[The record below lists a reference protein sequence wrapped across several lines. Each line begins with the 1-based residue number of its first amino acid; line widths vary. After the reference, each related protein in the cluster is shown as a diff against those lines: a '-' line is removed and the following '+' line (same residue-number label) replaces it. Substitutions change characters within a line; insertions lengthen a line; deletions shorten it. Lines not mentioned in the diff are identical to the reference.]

1 MAIELKNLAQLADEN
16 GYFTLEYS
24 DGTTSTHPFEQRSLP
39 YDKDRNRV
47 EDYLF
52 GGYTPLMTKDL
63 PPIDKEPNL
72 AFIFAD
78 NVTDITVRGGAASLA
93 ESAAYDALRLT
104 KVLLRPNGIAWLTAQ
119 EGLAKT
125 NPETLVSPTN
135 KSSYGLTRGGTR
147 IIKTAG
153 AGSEG
158 FRYRKDG
165 DNDREEES
173 GYNYDPSRGGP
184 KYENSILELVR
195 DSDPIDKSDEGLSNH
210 TLLGTY
216 FNVTDNRLSREDLIK
231 SYEGGAHSKFG
242 MGDTEIKRYK
252 ADPYNGYLQF
262 FNKSLFSL
270 RQGESPNNLIHNDYR
285 KIGGEIDGKPIGK
298 AIKAN
303 RTRIG
308 LYNLGN
314 PGTEIN
320 EGDNAYTVGT
330 IDQLSATKIYTR
342 TSGEP
347 LPKEFKDYINF
358 RIAVVDVENPLKE
371 NILGF
376 RAFLD
381 NLTDNYSGNWNGH
394 KYNGRAEEFFTY
406 SGFQRNISL
415 GFKIHAQSRQ
425 EQIPL
430 WNKLNYLVAQT
441 APEYKNRRMRGVYSR
456 LTVGDWMYE
465 IPGFFTSVNLS
476 WNTNYP
482 WEIRNENEP
491 DVRQYPHI
499 LDISCEFQPIH
510 DFAPSNSPKTPF
522 IIPFEKSTSALP
534 EKEDIAEIPEDVI
547 DSGFN
552 EGDPEFIGPLLPPTE
567 DEELNEVFPD
577 INSDE
582 VFSDINPDALFA

>member
-24 DGTTSTHPFEQRSLP
+24 DGTTSTHTFEQRSLP

-47 EDYLF
+47 DDYLS

-63 PPIDKEPNL
+63 PPIDKEPSL
-72 AFIFAD
+72 LLSLID
-78 NVTDITVRGGAASLA
+78 SVTDIAVRGGAISLA
-93 ESAAYDALRLT
+93 EAAAYDALRLS
-104 KVLLRPNGIAWLTAQ
+104 KVLLRPNGLAWLTAQ
-119 EGLAKT
+119 ESLAKT

-135 KSSYGLTRGGTR
+135 KESYGVNIGGVR
-147 IIKTAG
+147 VIKTAE
-153 AGSEG
+153 AGSVG
-158 FRYRKDG
+158 VRFRKDG
-165 DNDREEES
+165 NSDSTEES
-173 GYNYDPSRGGP
+173 GYNYDPSKGGP
-184 KYENSILELVR
+184 KYESSILELVR

-231 SYEGGAHSKFG
+231 SYEGGAHSVFG
-242 MGDTEIKRYK
+242 IGDTEIKRYK

-285 KIGGEIDGKPIGK
+285 KIGGEIDGKAIGK

-320 EGDNAYTVGT
+320 EGDNAYNAGT
-330 IDQLSATKIYTR
+330 IDKLSATKIFER
-342 TSGEP
+342 TNGEP

-371 NILGF
+371 KILGF

-381 NLTDNYSGNWNGH
+381 SLSDSYNGEWNGH

-406 SGFQRNISL
+406 SGFKRGISFS
-415 GFKIHAQSRQ
+415 FKIHAQTRQ

-456 LTVGDWMYE
+456 LTIGDWIYE
-465 IPGFFTSVNLS
+465 IPGFFTSVELGWS
-476 WNTNYP
+476 TGYP
-482 WEIRNENEP
+482 WEIRNEDES

-499 LDISCEFQPIH
+499 LDVSCNFQPIH

-522 IIPFEKSTSALP
+522 IIPFEKLTSVLP
-534 EKEDIAEIPEDVI
+534 EKEDIAEIPEEVV

-567 DEELNEVFPD
+567 DEE
-577 INSDE
+577 SDE
-582 VFSDINPDALFA
+582 IFSDINPDALFF